1 MFYLYNSQL
10 LKGILE
16 GCVLLIIS
24 EDEVYGYQL
33 VELLKENG
41 FTEIVGG
48 TVYPLLQKLERNGQL
63 QSQMKPSTA
72 GPDRKYYTLTAEG
85 KKAARLFT
93 EQWIHLKMVVDDIIQ
108 KTGGDNYE

>member
-1 MFYLYNSQL
+1 MNNSQL

-24 EDEVYGYQL
+24 QEEVYGYQL
-33 VELLKENG
+33 VQLLKNSG

-63 QSQMKPSTA
+63 QSKMKTSHE
-72 GPDRKYYTLTAEG
+72 GPDRKYYTLTEDGEKSAT
-85 KKAARLFT
+85 LFNEEWT
-93 EQWIHLKMVVDDIIQ
+93 TLKTNVDEII
-108 KTGGDNYE
+108 KNTRGENYA